1 MVKINTCGLPR
12 QAETGMSRN
21 VLQPLP
27 TIPDSDVHRK
37 VFSIL
42 ANTKLKGHMN
52 QDTIKLLDVV
62 AQKTGYKVSVGQTK
76 DSTSYARMV
85 AASQA
90 NPMHIVDINEKYHK
104 LGDYIVAAQCAM
116 LLVKWANPEK
126 IPSFVVRDDKM
137 NYLIDKCSNHS
148 ALSKLPAESSKQFA
162 RMISQGLMNQLQ
174 SQPMEMMAI
183 AFCRQNCPELIELQ
197 NETVNTSIREATASL
212 APNIK
217 AMTPPDIFEKN
228 AVMNA
233 AFAINWARLTGSDI
247 AVLPFKSMGF
257 YDKGYDLFKIFE
269 SIPDEDT
276 DRYVKNVDGWAQMLQ
291 LSSLYEWHYRKAG

>member
-1 MVKINTCGLPR
+1 
-12 QAETGMSRN
+12 
-21 VLQPLP
+21 
-27 TIPDSDVHRK
+27 
-37 VFSIL
+37 
-42 ANTKLKGHMN
+42 MN

-62 AQKTGYKVSVGQTK
+62 AQKTGFKVSIGTTK
-76 DSTSYARMV
+76 DITSYARMV

-90 NPMHIVDINEKYHK
+90 NPMHIIDVNEKYHK
-104 LGDYIVAAQCAM
+104 LGDYIVAVQCAM

-137 NYLIDKCSNHS
+137 NYLIDKCSKYTG
-148 ALSKLPAESSKQFA
+148 LSKLPADSTRQYA
-162 RMISQGLMNQLQ
+162 RMISYGLMNQLQ

-183 AFCRQNCPELIELQ
+183 AYCRQNCPGLIELQ
-197 NETVNTSIREATASL
+197 NETVNTSIREGTASL

-233 AFAINWARLTGSDI
+233 AFAINWARLTGSDV

-269 SIPDEDT
+269 SIADDDL

-291 LSSLYEWHYRKAG
+291 LSSLYEWHFRKAK